1 MGEGTARKTKGT
13 LRTCPNGHEYYKSSD
28 CPTCPRCE
36 EENKPDNF
44 LSLFSAPARRAL
56 QGIGIKTVAQLA
68 KQKKSD
74 LLKLHGFGPASL
86 PVIDKV
92 LKQGGIRTKK

>member
-1 MGEGTARKTKGT
+1 MGEGMPSKNKGT
-13 LRTCPNGHEYYKSSD
+13 LRTCAEGHRYYKSSD

-56 QGIGIKTVAQLA
+56 TGIGVTTLAQLA
-68 KQKKSD
+68 KKKKAD

-86 PVIDKV
+86 PVLDKI
-92 LKQGGIRTKK
+92 LRKKENKTRK